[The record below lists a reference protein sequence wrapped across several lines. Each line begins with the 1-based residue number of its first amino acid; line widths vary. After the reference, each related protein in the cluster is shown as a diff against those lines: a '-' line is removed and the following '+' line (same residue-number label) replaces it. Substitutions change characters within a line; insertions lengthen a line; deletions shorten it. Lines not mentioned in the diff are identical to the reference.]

1 MTTTL
6 RLPEQNQVLLVGR
19 LTRDPELRFT
29 QKGTAVCGF
38 DIAVN
43 RRFKDAASGEWKD
56 DTTFVPVTVWGQ
68 TAERCKE
75 RLKKGS
81 PVHVEGRLSMDE
93 YTDKQGNK
101 RKNLRV
107 ISNRLQILAYA
118 QAGGAGGEQEA
129 SPEQSPAPQPEG
141 YDDVPF

>member
-118 QAGGAGGEQEA
+118 QAGVGGEQQEG
-129 SPEQSPAPQPEG
+129 SPEPSAAPQPEG